1 MYITI
6 KKPFSISE
14 IGKRMNN
21 EDSIYPN
28 DNRATVNDRLFLVCD
43 GVGGSNKG
51 EIASFVAC
59 DSIQTYFNSFLDTE
73 KKFDPEFIK
82 KAIQYTEIRFDDYI
96 KENPIAKGMATT
108 LCLLYLDSDRIYLA
122 HAGDSRIYQ
131 FRKGEIIFKTED
143 HSLVNSM
150 LKNGQINP
158 EEAKK
163 HPQRNI
169 IYKAIQGSKI
179 PVEIDISQITD
190 IQPDDR
196 FLMCTDGITEV
207 FNDKELEKLFSK
219 NDSPE
224 ETLATIKDSCN
235 DQARDNYSAYLITI
249 NEIEEM
255 NAFKHVMTSFL
266 YAFIY

>member
-1 MYITI
+1 MCITI

-14 IGKRMNN
+14 IGKRINN

-28 DNRATVNDRLFLVCD
+28 GDRGTSNDRLFLVCD

-51 EIASFVAC
+51 EVASSVAC

-82 KAIQYTEIRFDDYI
+82 KAIRYTEIRFDDYI
-96 KENPIAKGMATT
+96 RDNPVAKGMATT
-108 LCLLYLDSDRIYLA
+108 LCLLYLASDKIYLT

-131 FRKGEIIFKTED
+131 FRKGKIIFRTED
-143 HSLVNSM
+143 HSLINSM
-150 LKNGQINP
+150 IKNRQIDP
-158 EEAKK
+158 EDADK
-163 HPQRNI
+163 HPRKNV
-169 IYKAIQGSKI
+169 IYKAIQGSKV
-179 PVEIDISQITD
+179 PVDIDITHITD

-207 FNDKELEKLFSK
+207 LNDNELEELFSRD
-219 NDSPE
+219 DSPE
-224 ETLATIKDSCN
+224 ETLTIIKNRCKDKS
-235 DQARDNYSAYLITI
+235 RDNYSAYLITI

-255 NAFKHVMTSFL
+255 STFNQVMTSFL
-266 YAFIY
+266 YAFI

>member
-14 IGKRMNN
+14 IGKRINN

-28 DNRATVNDRLFLVCD
+28 GDRGTANDRLFLVCD

-51 EIASFVAC
+51 EVASSVAC
-59 DSIQTYFNSFLDTE
+59 DSIQTYFTSFLDTE

-82 KAIQYTEIRFDDYI
+82 KAIRYTEIRFDDYI
-96 KENPIAKGMATT
+96 KENPIANGMATT
-108 LCLLYLDSDRIYLA
+108 LCLLYLAPDRIYLT

-131 FRKGEIIFKTED
+131 FRKGKIIFKTED

-150 LKNGQINP
+150 IKNGQINP
-158 EEAKK
+158 EEAER
-163 HPQRNI
+163 HPQRNV
-169 IYKAIQGSKI
+169 IYRAIQGSKV
-179 PVEIDISQITD
+179 PVDIDITQITD

-196 FLMCTDGITEV
+196 FLMCTDGITETLT
-207 FNDKELEKLFSK
+207 DDELSELFSK
-219 NDSPE
+219 NNSSE
-224 ETLATIKDSCN
+224 EIVATIKDRCD
-235 DQARDNYSAYLITI
+235 DQSRDNYSAYLITI

-255 NAFKHVMTSFL
+255 STFKQVMTSFL
-266 YAFIY
+266 YAFI